1 MRNANWG
8 EILWERRTWEIPGI
22 RMKARKVHRVPLSDR
37 AMEILNEAW
46 RLTGPDGVVFPATPG
61 GKAMSDM
68 TFTSLLRR
76 LEIPAVPHG
85 FRSSFTDWAEEQMPE
100 YSEAADKA
108 LAHQERSKT
117 RRAYKRTDLLDMR
130 VVLMQKWAD
139 YVAETGNGTG
149 SRDGDQ

>member
-1 MRNANWG
+1 
-8 EILWERRTWEIPGI
+8 
-22 RMKARKVHRVPLSDR
+22 
-37 AMEILNEAW
+37 
-46 RLTGPDGVVFPATPG
+46 
-61 GKAMSDM
+61 MSDM

-117 RRAYKRTDLLDMR
+117 KRAYKRTDLLDMR
-130 VVLMQKWAD
+130 VVLMQRWAD
-139 YVAETGNGTG
+139 YVAETGN
-149 SRDGDQ
+149 SVDCQEL